1 MREEQKSYQNVMKAT
16 TLFGGVQV
24 IHILITIARSKIIA
38 LLVGAEGMGIASLFL
53 APLRLLTTATNL
65 GLDKSAV
72 KEIAGHAT
80 DENELKVFR
89 SISIL
94 KRLAWFTA
102 IAGALLMLAFSPF
115 LSQWSFDSGEYTIS
129 FIWLGLALIFNQLSA
144 SRLAILQ
151 GLRKLQFLAKSNLY
165 GAISGLF
172 VTIPLYYALGI
183 DGILP
188 AIILTSGFI
197 FLFAIYFSR
206 KAVENIATNNLSSKE
221 AFSEGRGMM
230 KLGVTL
236 SISTLIGLLVAY
248 LVQIYISHQGGESE
262 VGFYSAGIVILN
274 TYVGLIFNAMSTD
287 YFPRL
292 SAICDDGLAVVKT
305 VFEQAFIAIL
315 LITPIVIF
323 FVGFA
328 PLLIELLYS
337 GEFAPTV
344 SLVRWGI
351 LGMLFKAVS
360 WSMGYIIIA
369 KGDSSLFMKTA
380 VGFNSI
386 LLALNL
392 IGYHFYGLEGI
403 GMSLLAYFVLHF
415 ITVKWLTSY
424 RYGFKMASGF
434 YRAFFICIL
443 FCAGAFAVTYIEALY
458 LRYSLGFFITALS
471 CLYSYRLLD
480 EKVGFKTLV
489 TSILKKKKQ

>member
-1 MREEQKSYQNVMKAT
+1 MQEEQKSYQNVMKAT

-38 LLVGAEGMGIASLFL
+38 LLVGAEGMGIAALFL

-72 KEIAGHAT
+72 KEIAGFAK
-80 DENELKVFR
+80 EGNQLKVHR
-89 SISIL
+89 SIEVL

-102 IAGALLMLAFSPF
+102 IIGAVLMLVFSPF
-115 LSQWSFDSGEYTIS
+115 LSQWSFDSSNYTIS
-129 FIWLGLALIFNQLSA
+129 FIWLGLALIFNQLAA
-144 SRLAILQ
+144 SRLGILQ

-165 GAISGLF
+165 GAISGLL
-172 VTIPLYYALGI
+172 VTIPLYYFLGI

-197 FLFAIYFSR
+197 FVFAFYFSR
-206 KAVENIATNNLSSKE
+206 KAVKKVSEGALSTRE
-221 AFSEGRGMM
+221 AFSEGKGMM

-236 SISTLIGLLVAY
+236 GISTLIGLLVAY
-248 LVQIYISHQGGESE
+248 LVQIYISHQGGETE

-292 SAICDDGLAVVKT
+292 SAICEDGIAVVKT

-337 GEFAPTV
+337 GEFEPTV

-351 LGMLFKAVS
+351 LGMVFKAAS

-380 VGFNSI
+380 VCFNSV

-392 IGYHFYGLEGI
+392 IGYHFYGLEGVGI
-403 GMSLLAYFVLHF
+403 SLLIYFVIHF
-415 ITVKWLTSY
+415 LAVKWLTHY
-424 RYGFKMASGF
+424 RYGFKMANGF
-434 YRAFFICIL
+434 YRIFLICIL
-443 FCAGAFAVTYIEALY
+443 FCAGAFMATYLETLY
-458 LRYSLGFFITALS
+458 LRYGVGLLITGIS

-480 EKVGFKTLV
+480 KKVGFKTLI
-489 TSILKKKKQ
+489 TSILKKEK

>member
-38 LLVGAEGMGIASLFL
+38 LLVGAEGMGIAALFL

-65 GLDKSAV
+65 GLDKSSV
-72 KEIAGHAT
+72 KEIAGHAK
-80 DENELKVFR
+80 DGNELKVHR
-89 SISIL
+89 SITVL

-102 IAGALLMLAFSPF
+102 IAGAILMLAFSPF
-115 LSQWSFDSGEYTIS
+115 LSQWSFDSGDYTIS
-129 FIWLGLALIFNQLSA
+129 FIWLGLALIFNQLAA

-165 GAISGLF
+165 GAISGLLI
-172 VTIPLYYALGI
+172 TIPLYYFLGI

-197 FLFAIYFSR
+197 FLFGLYFSR
-206 KAVENIATNNLSSKE
+206 KAIKKEDLITISSQDAFTEGKE
-221 AFSEGRGMM
+221 MM

-292 SAICDDGLAVVKT
+292 SAICDDGIAVVKT

-315 LITPIVIF
+315 LITPIVVF

-337 GEFAPTV
+337 GEFEPTV

-351 LGMLFKAVS
+351 LGMVFKAAS

-369 KGDSSLFMKTA
+369 KGDSALFMKTA
-380 VGFNSI
+380 LGFNCA
-386 LLALNL
+386 LLILNL
-392 IGYHFYGLEGI
+392 AGYHFYGLEGVGI
-403 GMSLLAYFVLHF
+403 SLLVYFIIHF
-415 ITVKWLTSY
+415 IAVKWLTSL
-424 RYGFKMASGF
+424 RYNFEMASGF
-434 YRAFFICIL
+434 YKIFFVCLL
-443 FCAGAFAVTYIEALY
+443 FCTVAFMATYIEALY
-458 LRYSLGFFITALS
+458 LRYVVGLAITLLS

-480 EKVGFKTLV
+480 KKVGFKALLN
-489 TSILKKKKQ
+489 SILKKKK